1 MNPSKSA
8 QDVLRCHL
16 CETPVPPLC
25 CEICQIYLC
34 KVCAGEHILD
44 ESTRHKVVPIKQT
57 LAALI
62 YPTCSNHST
71 KKCRLYCEDCTIP
84 ACVQCV
90 TSKEHRGHGFI
101 DLLECVERKKE
112 ASQKDLQELE
122 SSILIEHKE
131 FASRISN
138 QKANLDKN
146 LEELK
151 SAIDEHGEKLHK
163 QVSDVVE
170 KFKSDIVKKHAERIA
185 AMTKTEDKIAFRIDD
200 IDKCILGVQKLQ
212 TSRDLGLVFEYKS
225 RNEELRKTPPNLNVT
240 LPTFVAYDITNDKL
254 NELFGSLTMESD
266 DRKTLEQDMKSM
278 SLKAKDVERVGLEMQ
293 KRKKRMYKVYIKYMV
308 HIKRVF
314 LNLFFLIYSTHI
326 TMWIFLCYSTLFLF
340 LWHLTYINLCCI

>member
-25 CEICQIYLC
+25 CDICHIYLC

-44 ESTRHKVVPIKQT
+44 ESTGHKVVPIKQT
-57 LAALI
+57 LTALI

-71 KKCRLYCEDCTIP
+71 ENCQLYSEDCTTP

-90 TSKEHRGHGFI
+90 TYKDHKGHGFI
-101 DLLECVERKKE
+101 DLIECVERKKE
-112 ASQKDLQELE
+112 ASQKNLQELK

-131 FASRISN
+131 FASHIRN
-138 QKANLDKN
+138 QKSYLDKT
-146 LEELK
+146 LQELK
-151 SAIDEHGEKLHK
+151 TAIDEHGEKLHK

-170 KFKSDIVKKHAERIA
+170 KLKSDIVKKHEERIA
-185 AMTKTEDKIAFRIDD
+185 ALINTEEKNAITISD
-200 IDKCILGVQKLQ
+200 IENCILGVQELQ
-212 TSRDLGLVFEYKS
+212 ASRDIGRVFEYKS

-266 DRKTLEQDMKSM
+266 DRKTLEQDVKSM
-278 SLKAKDVERVGLEMQ
+278 SLKAKDVERDEVPLDGGPTGVEDVIVLSKQ
-293 KRKKRMYKVYIKYMV
+293 DFNSNITS
-308 HIKRVF
+308 VF
-314 LNLFFLIYSTHI
+314 ITFETNFMLNI
-326 TMWIFLCYSTLFLF
+326 
-340 LWHLTYINLCCI
+340 

>member
-25 CEICQIYLC
+25 CEICHIYLC

-44 ESTRHKVVPIKQT
+44 ESTGHKVVTIKQT
-57 LAALI
+57 LAAFI
-62 YPTCSNHST
+62 YPTCSNHSENC
-71 KKCRLYCEDCTIP
+71 KLYCEDCTIP
-84 ACVQCV
+84 ACLQCV

-112 ASQKDLQELE
+112 ASQNELQELK

-131 FASRISN
+131 FASRIRN

-151 SAIDEHGEKLHK
+151 TAIDEHGEKLHK

-170 KFKSDIVKKHAERIA
+170 KFKSDIVKKHDKRIA
-185 AMTKTEDKIAFRIDD
+185 ALTETEDKIAFKISD
-200 IDKCILGVQKLQ
+200 IEKCILSVEELQ
-212 TSRDLGLVFEYKS
+212 ASRDLGLVFKYKS
-225 RNEELRKTPPNLNVT
+225 RNEEFRYTPTDHDVT
-240 LPTFVAYDITNDKL
+240 LPTFAAHEIKKDEL
-254 NELFGSLTMESD
+254 HELFGSLTTECRLLTPD
-266 DRKTLEQDMKSM
+266 DNPFTT
-278 SLKAKDVERVGLEMQ
+278 RVG
-293 KRKKRMYKVYIKYMV
+293 
-308 HIKRVF
+308 
-314 LNLFFLIYSTHI
+314 
-326 TMWIFLCYSTLFLF
+326 
-340 LWHLTYINLCCI
+340 

>member
-44 ESTRHKVVPIKQT
+44 ESTGHKVVTIKQT
-57 LAALI
+57 LAAFI

-71 KKCRLYCEDCTIP
+71 ENCQLYCEDCTIP

-90 TSKEHRGHGFI
+90 TSKEHRAHGFI

-112 ASQKDLQELE
+112 ASQKDLQEFK

-131 FASRISN
+131 FASRIRN
-138 QKANLDKN
+138 QKASLEKN
-146 LEELK
+146 LEEENR
-151 SAIDEHGEKLHK
+151 AIDEHGEKLHK

-170 KFKSDIVKKHAERIA
+170 NFKSEIVKKH
-185 AMTKTEDKIAFRIDD
+185 
-200 IDKCILGVQKLQ
+200 
-212 TSRDLGLVFEYKS
+212 
-225 RNEELRKTPPNLNVT
+225 
-240 LPTFVAYDITNDKL
+240 
-254 NELFGSLTMESD
+254 
-266 DRKTLEQDMKSM
+266 
-278 SLKAKDVERVGLEMQ
+278 
-293 KRKKRMYKVYIKYMV
+293 
-308 HIKRVF
+308 
-314 LNLFFLIYSTHI
+314 
-326 TMWIFLCYSTLFLF
+326 
-340 LWHLTYINLCCI
+340 